1 MSSSICNVEILA
13 HFPRDGA
20 HFIGLRL
27 NRPLPVHTP
36 ATLEIDLPG
45 PPDTDRLASLLAA
58 SMVPGLCV
66 WLSGEPGAGK
76 THFARALLRALG
88 WAGPVRSPT
97 YTLLETYVLELPA
110 QGAVTWSQAVPV
122 EGSGRSAGAD
132 SGTSPLKPEAKS
144 RLMLYHHDLYRL
156 ASPDEWAEAGFD
168 DVPGPA
174 VRLIEWPENGGAAV
188 APADLHIALA
198 AVAERRDVAL
208 RARAEPPDEGVQV
221 ADGGRRA
228 RLTPLTRVGEEA
240 CQALVA
246 ALERTP
252 AGSAWCWSRVC

>member
-1 MSSSICNVEILA
+1 
-13 HFPRDGA
+13 
-20 HFIGLRL
+20 
-27 NRPLPVHTP
+27 VHTP
-36 ATLEIDLPG
+36 ATLEIVLPG

-66 WLSGEPGAGK
+66 WLLGEPGAGK

-110 QGAVTWSQAVPV
+110 QGAVTWSPAVPV

-132 SGTSPLKPEAKS
+132 PGTPPQKPEAES
-144 RLMLYHHDLYRL
+144 RLMLYHYDLYRL
-156 ASPDEWAEAGFD
+156 TTPDEWAEAGFD

-174 VRLIEWPENGGAAV
+174 VRLIEWPEHGGAAV

-198 AVAERRDVAL
+198 TVAERRGVVL
-208 RARAEPPDEGVQV
+208 RARAGLPDKKGVQV

-246 ALERTP
+246 ALEQAP